1 MAVQAQCYPSEALFL
16 TRGEREKNGVE
27 LPQPPSSFLDPSP
40 TVFFSNGARG
50 RKRARDDAAAAAGAS
65 APPPFPATAT
75 MMSLAQL
82 QNQAPPPP
90 LVSTGLRLAFEDQT
104 TTTTEAEA
112 EREASVA
119 AQIKQHKDEIEQF
132 VSAQTEQ
139 LRRAVGERWRRQ
151 QRALLAT
158 AEAAAARRLR
168 EKEAEAERA
177 ARRRRARGPARASP
191 GRVDGV
197 AGQGPR
203 RAGRRRLPPQP
214 APAGHGGGCCCAAA
228 AAAADERGDAG
239 PAEDAA
245 SAYVDPERVEP
256 ERACRA
262 CGLARRRWCSSP
274 AATSASAAP
283 ATPPLSPAPPA
294 ALAHRERAG
303 PFLLALVTTTTATSD
318 PLTSSL
324 NPHPPNEKKLY
335 EKKNTMKNMVD
346 AFRNHIMQTK
356 DLGTCPV
363 RQIGGCSFLYMRIS
377 NVYIV
382 IVVSSNANV
391 ACAFKFVVEAVSL
404 FKSYFGGAFDEDAIK
419 NNFVLIYELL
429 DEIMDFGY
437 PQNLSPEILKLY
449 ITQQGFRSPFSSKS
463 SDRPVPNATL
473 QVTGAVGWRREGL
486 VYKKNEVFL
495 DIVESVNLLMSS
507 KGSVLRCDVTG
518 KILMKCFLSG
528 MPDLKLG
535 LNDKLG
541 LEKEAQLKAR
551 PTKSGKTI
559 ELDDVTFHQCVNLT
573 RFNSEKTVSFVPPDG
588 EFELMKY
595 RISEGINLPFRVL
608 PTIKELGRTRMEV
621 NVKVKS
627 VFGAKMFAL
636 GVVIKVPVPKQT
648 AKTSFQV
655 TSGKAR
661 YNAPID
667 SIVWKI
673 RKFPGQT
680 EATMSAEVELITT
693 MGEKKPLTR
702 PPIQM
707 EFQVPM
713 FTASGL
719 RVRFLK
725 VWEKSGYNTVEW
737 VRYIT
742 KAGSYEIRC

>member
-1 MAVQAQCYPSEALFL
+1 MSNLARSNSLPAARGRGSRAFSMPPDKHLGLGIMLPDPPEPAPSIKDISSGSITGKHRFPPSISEFEDGRYSGFSFRLSTVF
-16 TRGEREKNGVE
+16 VE
-27 LPQPPSSFLDPSP
+27 LPSVLVCFRASEYHPSVSDPE
-40 TVFFSNGARG
+40 FS
-50 RKRARDDAAAAAGAS
+50 KPD
-65 APPPFPATAT
+65 P
-75 MMSLAQL
+75 
-82 QNQAPPPP
+82 
-90 LVSTGLRLAFEDQT
+90 
-104 TTTTEAEA
+104 
-112 EREASVA
+112 
-119 AQIKQHKDEIEQF
+119 
-132 VSAQTEQ
+132 VSANKYRNRTMP
-139 LRRAVGERWRRQ
+139 V
-151 QRALLAT
+151 
-158 AEAAAARRLR
+158 
-168 EKEAEAERA
+168 
-177 ARRRRARGPARASP
+177 
-191 GRVDGV
+191 
-197 AGQGPR
+197 
-203 RAGRRRLPPQP
+203 
-214 APAGHGGGCCCAAA
+214 
-228 AAAADERGDAG
+228 
-239 PAEDAA
+239 AA
-245 SAYVDPERVEP
+245 SAIY
-256 ERACRA
+256 
-262 CGLARRRWCSSP
+262 
-274 AATSASAAP
+274 
-283 ATPPLSPAPPA
+283 
-294 ALAHRERAG
+294 
-303 PFLLALVTTTTATSD
+303 FLNLRGDVLI
-318 PLTSSL
+318 
-324 NPHPPNEKKLY
+324 NRLY
-335 EKKNTMKNMVD
+335 RDDVGGNMVD
-346 AFRNHIMQTK
+346 AFRVHIMQTK
-356 DLGTCPV
+356 ELGTCPV
-363 RQIGGCSFLYMRIS
+363 RQIGGCSFFYMRIS

-391 ACAFKFVVEAVSL
+391 ACAFKFVVEAVTL
-404 FKSYFGGAFDEDAIK
+404 FKSYFGGAFDEDAIR

-449 ITQQGFRSPFSSKS
+449 ITQEGVRSPFSSKAA
-463 SDRPVPNATL
+463 DKPVPNATL

-535 LNDKLG
+535 LNDKIG
-541 LEKEAQLKAR
+541 LEKESQLKSR
-551 PTKSGKTI
+551 PAKSGKTI

-595 RISEGINLPFRVL
+595 RITEGVNLPFRVL

-636 GVVIKVPVPKQT
+636 GVVVKIPVPKQT

-655 TSGKAR
+655 TSGRAK
-661 YNAPID
+661 YSPSID
-667 SIVWKI
+667 CLVWKI

-680 EATMSAEVELITT
+680 EPTLSAEVELIST
-693 MGEKKPLTR
+693 MTEKKSWTR

-742 KAGSYEIRC
+742 KAGSYEVRC

>member
-1 MAVQAQCYPSEALFL
+1 MPV
-16 TRGEREKNGVE
+16 
-27 LPQPPSSFLDPSP
+27 
-40 TVFFSNGARG
+40 
-50 RKRARDDAAAAAGAS
+50 
-65 APPPFPATAT
+65 
-75 MMSLAQL
+75 
-82 QNQAPPPP
+82 
-90 LVSTGLRLAFEDQT
+90 
-104 TTTTEAEA
+104 
-112 EREASVA
+112 
-119 AQIKQHKDEIEQF
+119 
-132 VSAQTEQ
+132 
-139 LRRAVGERWRRQ
+139 
-151 QRALLAT
+151 
-158 AEAAAARRLR
+158 
-168 EKEAEAERA
+168 
-177 ARRRRARGPARASP
+177 
-191 GRVDGV
+191 
-197 AGQGPR
+197 
-203 RAGRRRLPPQP
+203 
-214 APAGHGGGCCCAAA
+214 
-228 AAAADERGDAG
+228 
-239 PAEDAA
+239 AA
-245 SAYVDPERVEP
+245 SAIY
-256 ERACRA
+256 
-262 CGLARRRWCSSP
+262 
-274 AATSASAAP
+274 
-283 ATPPLSPAPPA
+283 
-294 ALAHRERAG
+294 
-303 PFLLALVTTTTATSD
+303 FLNLRGDVLI
-318 PLTSSL
+318 
-324 NPHPPNEKKLY
+324 NRLY
-335 EKKNTMKNMVD
+335 RDDVGGNMVD
-346 AFRNHIMQTK
+346 AFRMHIMQTK
-356 DLGTCPV
+356 ELGTCPV
-363 RQIGGCSFLYMRIS
+363 RQIGGCSFFYMRIS

-391 ACAFKFVVEAVSL
+391 ACAFKFVVEAVAL
-404 FKSYFGGAFDEDAIK
+404 FKSYFGGAFDEDAIR

-429 DEIMDFGY
+429 DD
-437 PQNLSPEILKLY
+437 K
-449 ITQQGFRSPFSSKS
+449 
-463 SDRPVPNATL
+463 PVPNATL

-535 LNDKLG
+535 LNDKIG
-541 LEKEAQLKAR
+541 LEKESQLKSR
-551 PTKSGKTI
+551 PPKSGKTI

-595 RISEGINLPFRVL
+595 RITEGVNLPFRVL

-636 GVVIKVPVPKQT
+636 GVVIKIPVPKQT

-655 TSGKAR
+655 TSGRAKYQAS
-661 YNAPID
+661 ID
-667 SIVWKI
+667 CLVWKI

-680 EATMSAEVELITT
+680 EPTLSAEVELIST
-693 MGEKKPLTR
+693 MAEKKSWTR

>member
-1 MAVQAQCYPSEALFL
+1 MPV
-16 TRGEREKNGVE
+16 
-27 LPQPPSSFLDPSP
+27 
-40 TVFFSNGARG
+40 
-50 RKRARDDAAAAAGAS
+50 
-65 APPPFPATAT
+65 
-75 MMSLAQL
+75 
-82 QNQAPPPP
+82 
-90 LVSTGLRLAFEDQT
+90 
-104 TTTTEAEA
+104 
-112 EREASVA
+112 
-119 AQIKQHKDEIEQF
+119 
-132 VSAQTEQ
+132 
-139 LRRAVGERWRRQ
+139 
-151 QRALLAT
+151 
-158 AEAAAARRLR
+158 
-168 EKEAEAERA
+168 
-177 ARRRRARGPARASP
+177 
-191 GRVDGV
+191 
-197 AGQGPR
+197 
-203 RAGRRRLPPQP
+203 
-214 APAGHGGGCCCAAA
+214 
-228 AAAADERGDAG
+228 
-239 PAEDAA
+239 AA
-245 SAYVDPERVEP
+245 SAIY
-256 ERACRA
+256 
-262 CGLARRRWCSSP
+262 
-274 AATSASAAP
+274 
-283 ATPPLSPAPPA
+283 
-294 ALAHRERAG
+294 
-303 PFLLALVTTTTATSD
+303 FLNLRGDVLI
-318 PLTSSL
+318 
-324 NPHPPNEKKLY
+324 NRLY
-335 EKKNTMKNMVD
+335 RDDVGGNMVD
-346 AFRNHIMQTK
+346 AFRTHIMQTK
-356 DLGTCPV
+356 ELGTCPV
-363 RQIGGCSFLYMRIS
+363 RQIGGCSFFYMRIS

-391 ACAFKFVVEAVSL
+391 ACAFKFVVEAVAL
-404 FKSYFGGAFDEDAIK
+404 FKSYFGGAFDEDAIR

-449 ITQQGFRSPFSSKS
+449 ITQEGVRSPFSSKPT
-463 SDRPVPNATL
+463 DKPVPNATL

-535 LNDKLG
+535 LNDKIG
-541 LEKEAQLKAR
+541 LEKESQLKSR

-588 EFELMKY
+588 EFELMNSRKYYTVLYFLGGCISFNFLVPDCLSERFRY
-595 RISEGINLPFRVL
+595 RITEGVNLPFRVL

-636 GVVIKVPVPKQT
+636 GVVIKIPVPKQT

-655 TSGKAR
+655 TSGRAK
-661 YNAPID
+661 YNPAID
-667 SIVWKI
+667 CLVWKI

-680 EATMSAEVELITT
+680 EPTMSAEIELIST
-693 MGEKKPLTR
+693 MAEKKSWTR

>member
-1 MAVQAQCYPSEALFL
+1 MPV
-16 TRGEREKNGVE
+16 
-27 LPQPPSSFLDPSP
+27 
-40 TVFFSNGARG
+40 
-50 RKRARDDAAAAAGAS
+50 
-65 APPPFPATAT
+65 
-75 MMSLAQL
+75 
-82 QNQAPPPP
+82 
-90 LVSTGLRLAFEDQT
+90 
-104 TTTTEAEA
+104 
-112 EREASVA
+112 
-119 AQIKQHKDEIEQF
+119 
-132 VSAQTEQ
+132 
-139 LRRAVGERWRRQ
+139 
-151 QRALLAT
+151 
-158 AEAAAARRLR
+158 
-168 EKEAEAERA
+168 
-177 ARRRRARGPARASP
+177 
-191 GRVDGV
+191 
-197 AGQGPR
+197 
-203 RAGRRRLPPQP
+203 
-214 APAGHGGGCCCAAA
+214 
-228 AAAADERGDAG
+228 
-239 PAEDAA
+239 AA
-245 SAYVDPERVEP
+245 SAVY
-256 ERACRA
+256 
-262 CGLARRRWCSSP
+262 
-274 AATSASAAP
+274 
-283 ATPPLSPAPPA
+283 
-294 ALAHRERAG
+294 
-303 PFLLALVTTTTATSD
+303 FLNLRGDVLI
-318 PLTSSL
+318 
-324 NPHPPNEKKLY
+324 NRLY
-335 EKKNTMKNMVD
+335 RDDVGGNMVD
-346 AFRNHIMQTK
+346 AFRMHIMQTK
-356 DLGTCPV
+356 ELGTCPV
-363 RQIGGCSFLYMRIS
+363 RQIGGCSFFYMRIS

-391 ACAFKFVVEAVSL
+391 ACAFKFVVEAVAL
-404 FKSYFGGAFDEDAIK
+404 FKSYFGGAFDEDAIR

-449 ITQQGFRSPFSSKS
+449 ITQEGVRSPFSSKAT
-463 SDRPVPNATL
+463 DKPVPNATL

-535 LNDKLG
+535 LNDKIG
-541 LEKEAQLKAR
+541 LEKESQLKAR

-595 RISEGINLPFRVL
+595 RITEGVNLPFRVL

-636 GVVIKVPVPKQT
+636 GVVIKIPVPKQT

-655 TSGKAR
+655 TSGRAK
-661 YNAPID
+661 YNASID
-667 SIVWKI
+667 CLVWKI

-680 EATMSAEVELITT
+680 EPTMSAEVELIST
-693 MGEKKPLTR
+693 MQEKKSWTR

-742 KAGSYEIRC
+742 KAGSYEIRRIAGFLGFAKDDAHDVRDREDDDNDAQNPVHMQPTGLPRKGFSVPVQVAVERPQSGPVLVPCDSGHGGVQGLRWYAKRLRMDEDGDVADEFVDEVLPQTPTNTENQRKLPRFEVKYNARPVKVKSQVLSVDGKIQQCVEHQGKLQWV

>member
-1 MAVQAQCYPSEALFL
+1 M
-16 TRGEREKNGVE
+16 
-27 LPQPPSSFLDPSP
+27 
-40 TVFFSNGARG
+40 
-50 RKRARDDAAAAAGAS
+50 
-65 APPPFPATAT
+65 
-75 MMSLAQL
+75 
-82 QNQAPPPP
+82 P
-90 LVSTGLRLAFEDQT
+90 L
-104 TTTTEAEA
+104 
-112 EREASVA
+112 
-119 AQIKQHKDEIEQF
+119 
-132 VSAQTEQ
+132 
-139 LRRAVGERWRRQ
+139 
-151 QRALLAT
+151 
-158 AEAAAARRLR
+158 
-168 EKEAEAERA
+168 
-177 ARRRRARGPARASP
+177 
-191 GRVDGV
+191 
-197 AGQGPR
+197 
-203 RAGRRRLPPQP
+203 
-214 APAGHGGGCCCAAA
+214 
-228 AAAADERGDAG
+228 
-239 PAEDAA
+239 AA
-245 SAYVDPERVEP
+245 SAIYFLNLRGDVLINRLYRDDV
-256 ERACRA
+256 
-262 CGLARRRWCSSP
+262 GSDNTIL
-274 AATSASAAP
+274 
-283 ATPPLSPAPPA
+283 PLRPVFCVF
-294 ALAHRERAG
+294 EV
-303 PFLLALVTTTTATSD
+303 F
-318 PLTSSL
+318 
-324 NPHPPNEKKLY
+324 KKTEAIQILSVY
-335 EKKNTMKNMVD
+335 TIEILRGNMVD
-346 AFRNHIMQTK
+346 AFRVHIMQTK
-356 DLGTCPV
+356 ELGTCPV
-363 RQIGGCSFLYMRIS
+363 RQIGGCSFFYMRIS

-391 ACAFKFVVEAVSL
+391 ACAFKFVVEAVTL
-404 FKSYFGGAFDEDAIK
+404 FKSYFGGSFDEDAIR

-449 ITQQGFRSPFSSKS
+449 ITQEGVRSPFSSKTA
-463 SDRPVPNATL
+463 DKPVPNATL

-535 LNDKLG
+535 LNDKIG
-541 LEKEAQLKAR
+541 LEKESQLKSR
-551 PTKSGKTI
+551 PAKSGKTI

-595 RISEGINLPFRVL
+595 RITEGVNLPFRVL

-636 GVVIKVPVPKQT
+636 GVVIKIPVPKQT

-655 TSGKAR
+655 TSGKAK
-661 YNAPID
+661 YSPSID
-667 SIVWKI
+667 CLVWKI

-680 EATMSAEVELITT
+680 EPTLSAEVELISTIT
-693 MGEKKPLTR
+693 EKKSWTR

-742 KAGSYEIRC
+742 KAGSYEVRC

>member
-1 MAVQAQCYPSEALFL
+1 MQIRKYAVRGGSFWK
-16 TRGEREKNGVE
+16 TRTKKRSWTGKTTWCSC
-27 LPQPPSSFLDPSP
+27 LPPPRS
-40 TVFFSNGARG
+40 TKTR
-50 RKRARDDAAAAAGAS
+50 
-65 APPPFPATAT
+65 APPIPFLLLT
-75 MMSLAQL
+75 
-82 QNQAPPPP
+82 
-90 LVSTGLRLAFEDQT
+90 V
-104 TTTTEAEA
+104 
-112 EREASVA
+112 
-119 AQIKQHKDEIEQF
+119 
-132 VSAQTEQ
+132 
-139 LRRAVGERWRRQ
+139 RRAPSTPDRP
-151 QRALLAT
+151 
-158 AEAAAARRLR
+158 LR
-168 EKEAEAERA
+168 
-177 ARRRRARGPARASP
+177 P
-191 GRVDGV
+191 V
-197 AGQGPR
+197 AGGEPRNRAPVKGGGPR
-203 RAGRRRLPPQP
+203 RSSRGA
-214 APAGHGGGCCCAAA
+214 
-228 AAAADERGDAG
+228 GDAETM
-239 PAEDAA
+239 PVAA
-245 SAYVDPERVEP
+245 SAIY
-256 ERACRA
+256 
-262 CGLARRRWCSSP
+262 
-274 AATSASAAP
+274 
-283 ATPPLSPAPPA
+283 
-294 ALAHRERAG
+294 
-303 PFLLALVTTTTATSD
+303 FLNLRGDVLI
-318 PLTSSL
+318 
-324 NPHPPNEKKLY
+324 NRLY
-335 EKKNTMKNMVD
+335 RDDVGGNMVD
-346 AFRNHIMQTK
+346 AFRMHIMQTK
-356 DLGTCPV
+356 ELGTCPV

-391 ACAFKFVVEAVSL
+391 SCAFKFVVEAVAL
-404 FKSYFGGAFDEDAIK
+404 FKSYFGGTFDEDAIR

-449 ITQQGFRSPFSSKS
+449 ITQEGVRSPFSSKP
-463 SDRPVPNATL
+463 SDKPVPNATL

-535 LNDKLG
+535 LNDKIG
-541 LEKEAQLKAR
+541 LEKEAQLKSR
-551 PTKSGKTI
+551 PSKSGKTI

-595 RISEGINLPFRVL
+595 RITEGVNLPFRVL
-608 PTIKELGRTRMEV
+608 PTIKELGRTRMEI

-636 GVVIKVPVPKQT
+636 GVVVKVPVPKQT
-648 AKTSFQV
+648 AKTSFQT
-655 TSGKAR
+655 TSGKAK
-661 YNAPID
+661 YNASID
-667 SIVWKI
+667 SLVWKI

-680 EATMSAEVELITT
+680 EATMSAEVELIST
-693 MGEKKPLTR
+693 MGEKKLANR

-742 KAGSYEIRC
+742 RAGSYEIRC